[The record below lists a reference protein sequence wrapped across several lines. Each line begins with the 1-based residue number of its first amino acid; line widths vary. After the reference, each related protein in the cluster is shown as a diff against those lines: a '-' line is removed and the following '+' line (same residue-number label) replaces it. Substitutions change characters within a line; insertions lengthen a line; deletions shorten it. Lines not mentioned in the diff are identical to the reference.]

1 MFLECKVNG
10 LIFEE
15 LFVFYKR
22 CLSFDRIFEVFRL
35 HDHHNEYLNKQ
46 INIFSYRMNKI
57 HKNK

>member
-15 LFVFYKR
+15 LSVFYKR

-46 INIFSYRMNKI
+46 INIFFHQMNKI
-57 HKNK
+57 NK

>member
-46 INIFSYRMNKI
+46 INIFFISNELK
-57 HKNK
+57 

>member
-15 LFVFYKR
+15 LSVFYKR

-35 HDHHNEYLNKQ
+35 HDHRNEYLNKQ
-46 INIFSYRMNKI
+46 INIFFFYQMNK
-57 HKNK
+57 NK

>member
-15 LFVFYKR
+15 LSVFYKR

-46 INIFSYRMNKI
+46 INICFNQMN
-57 HKNK
+57 